1 MLDDA
6 FKLTLDYLY
15 PPIKD
20 LKVFKK
26 AEEGSSEAAAT
37 QSEQQVG
44 TDKNF
49 HVDGYPDDQNLWG
62 EPFYKFRFV
71 N

>member
-26 AEEGSSEAAAT
+26 AEEGKKT
-37 QSEQQVG
+37 I
-44 TDKNF
+44 TTRKN
-49 HVDGYPDDQNLWG
+49 N
-62 EPFYKFRFV
+62 KRTKTK
-71 N
+71 NK